1 MKKNYTGYIIG
12 GIVVVIGIW
21 LITTFNALVKK
32 QEKVTLQWNEVQNS
46 YQRRMDLIPNL
57 VNVVRG
63 GADFEQ
69 TTLVKIT
76 EARSKAASVNV
87 SANDIDANKFNE
99 QAAAQDELAV
109 AANRLLIAV
118 EKYPDLQGTKA
129 FSALQTQLE
138 RTELRIK
145 VARKDFNEA
154 IAEYNKSVKTFPT
167 KLAAGLFGFPPREGF
182 QSSAGADKSVEI
194 KF

>member
-87 SANDIDANKFNE
+87 SANDIDASKFNE
-99 QAAAQDELAV
+99 QAAAQDDLAV

-167 KLAAGLFGFPPREGF
+167 KLAAWLFGFPPREGF